1 MRLENMGAGSAYT
14 GKLPRGCVLCRQG
27 AKMVLLVSGECSTG
41 CFYCPLSLEK
51 RGRNVLF
58 ANEKRCTDD
67 EDIIKE
73 AEMIHAKGTG
83 ITGGDPVAC
92 LDRSVHYIRML
103 KERFGKR
110 HHIHLY
116 TSSLDIA
123 AFESLEEAGLD
134 ELRIHPP
141 VARWKK
147 LSKTGL
153 AEFKKRSKMKIG
165 FEVPSL
171 PGSDA
176 ALRSLIEYAQEAG
189 LDFVNLNELE
199 FSEGNWDQLRERGFE
214 IVDDKSSAAKGSG
227 ELAMAMASSGFRVPV
242 HYCTSAF
249 KDSVQLRNRLKRRAL
264 RVALP
269 SDIIT
274 EDGTLLKGVVEGPM
288 DEIMALLREK
298 YEVPE
303 ELMRKDEERERVEVA
318 PWVLEEISP
327 ELPYDSFLVEEY
339 PTADR
344 LEVEREP
351 LRPR

>member
-1 MRLENMGAGSAYT
+1 MKMENMEAGSAYT

-58 ANEKRCTDD
+58 ANEKRCADD
-67 EDIIKE
+67 EDVLKE
-73 AEMIHAKGTG
+73 AEMIDAKGTG

-92 LDRSVHYIRML
+92 LDRTVHFIRLL

-123 AFESLEEAGLD
+123 AFELLEEAGLD
-134 ELRIHPP
+134 ELRIHPS
-141 VARWKK
+141 VAQWKK

-153 AEFKKRSKMKIG
+153 ADFKKRSRMKIG

-171 PGSDA
+171 PGSEA
-176 ALRSLIEYAQEAG
+176 ALRSLIGYAQDAG

-214 IVDDKSSAAKGSG
+214 IRDDESSAAKGSE
-227 ELAMAMASSGFRVPV
+227 ELAMAMVASKPQVPV
-242 HYCTSAF
+242 HYCTSSF
-249 KDSVQLRNRLKRRAL
+249 KDSIQLRNRLKRRAL

-274 EDGTLLKGVVEGPM
+274 EDGTLFKGVVEGPM
-288 DEIMALLREK
+288 DEIVALLREK

-318 PWVLEEISP
+318 PWVLEEIAS